1 MSPHHGGLGRQGE
14 HPYGDLGQIICLIV
28 FLIVWV
34 LDSFLFKYSIFLSA
48 YISVYIRAAAAALA
62 LILSVYMIRSGHR
75 AVSHDASDSPPQLI
89 TDGAFGRMR
98 HPIYLA
104 ALLFY
109 IILIVITLSLISLFL
124 FIGIIIFYG
133 IITRFEEK
141 FLEKQ
146 FGQEYLDY
154 KKKVPKW
161 IPRIF

>member
-1 MSPHHGGLGRQGE
+1 MSPHYGGFGRQGE
-14 HPYGDLGQIICLIV
+14 HPYGDLGQIIFLLV
-28 FLIVWV
+28 FLIVWI
-34 LDSFLFKYSIFLSA
+34 LDSFVFKFTTFLSV
-48 YISVYIRAAAAALA
+48 YVPNYIRIAGAGL
-62 LILSVYMIRSGHR
+62 LIILSVYMVRSGHR

-89 TDGAFGRMR
+89 TDGAFGRVR

-109 IILIVITLSLISLFL
+109 VTLIVLSLSLISLFI
-124 FIGIIIFYG
+124 FVCIIVFYNA
-133 IITRFEEK
+133 ITKFEEL

-161 IPRIF
+161 IPRIK